1 MESICVQHKVKLHL
15 TNIYNN
21 IEFKIGTS
29 WHQKELKEVHY
40 YLGLKVWLYKAKS
53 GAGFGRLTTSRSLKV
68 SNKKAIYIFGP

>member
-40 YLGLKVWLYKAKS
+40 LLRVESLVVLGQVRGRIWKVDHLS
-53 GAGFGRLTTSRSLKV
+53 
-68 SNKKAIYIFGP
+68 